1 MGGEVDAGGEFDA
14 LEELSAMSVVS
25 VRGLELPATGE
36 AAEVSAAAGR

>member
-25 VRGLELPATGE
+25 VT
-36 AAEVSAAAGR
+36 SAAATEVSNLFLVRRSRP